1 METVFPLDANAR
13 AQTAVRLCNV
23 AADHDPV
30 NNIGTLMPGWEIA
43 WSSGTVKDPNFTFVA
58 VNAEKNIYGLTT
70 RGSVTGKFYTPWDL
84 FVDWILEDA
93 NIKPVPWH
101 YAGSSKTATIGNGV
115 HIAFEVLQFAG
126 NAVGH
131 GESLLDFLIT
141 NTINKN
147 KQLIIA
153 GHSLGGNISKVYAS
167 FYIEMLKKFKQPT
180 DNIFLNTFAA
190 PASGNSDFQKDLD
203 SKSPGAMHF
212 QNTNDLVPALPVAKG
227 IAALGNLYKPF
238 PKATDIQ
245 VKSDGKEIPLSLF
258 FVGMASKIAPLDYQQ
273 PNDSLVTTF
282 AAPLVNPPDTS
293 TLPLFEEQ
301 GAMQHQLF
309 NYATYLGVKLPPVN
323 VNDAIATAIL

>member
-1 METVFPLDANAR
+1 MGTVFPLDANAR
-13 AQTAVRLCNV
+13 AITAINLCNV

-43 WSSGTVKDPNFTFVA
+43 WSSGKVKDPNFTFVA
-58 VNAEKNIYGLTT
+58 VNADKTVYGMTT

-93 NIKPVPWH
+93 NIKPVPWNH
-101 YAGSSKTATIGNGV
+101 AGTVKNAMIGSGV
-115 HIAFEVLQFAG
+115 HIAFEALQFAR

-141 NTINKN
+141 NTINKG

-203 SKSPGAMHF
+203 SKTPGAVHF

-227 IAALGNLYKPF
+227 IAALGNLYKPY
-238 PKATDIQ
+238 PNAADIQ
-245 VKSDGKEIPLSLF
+245 VKVDGKEIPLSLF
-258 FVGMASKIAPLDYQQ
+258 FVGMANKVAPLDYQQ
-273 PNDSLVTTF
+273 PNETLLKTF
-282 AAPLVNPPDTS
+282 AAPLVDPPDQS

-309 NYATYLGVKLPPVN
+309 NYADYLGVKLPAVN
-323 VNDAIATAIL
+323 VNDSVASVI